1 MTIYNEIIN
10 LLQKAGYAVEAE
22 FKEEHKSFNWS
33 SDELFLTVPSNEK
46 FGDYASNITFFGA
59 VYYKKSPRELANLIV
74 EKLPKNNHLLEKVEV
89 AGNGFI
95 NFFVAK
101 ERVYRELREIIALAG
116 KYGRTTVGEGKQIQI
131 EFVSANPTGPL
142 HVGHGRGAAT
152 GDTLARI
159 FSTLGYKVQKEY
171 YVNNIGNQ
179 MNILGK
185 SVQARFED
193 KEVPEDGYKGD
204 YIKEIATQIS
214 NSKIQMTNDGDFRDY
229 AIKTILGWI
238 KKDLED
244 FGVTFDSW
252 FAESDLYKGMS
263 LEQFKQ
269 MIITHLPAGNVY
281 PAVSQEGEAF
291 FVATKNWGD
300 DKDRVIFRADGR
312 PTYFASDIAYLINKF
327 TERKPPLDQVINIWG
342 ADHHGYVPRM
352 KAVASML
359 GYGLNDEL
367 KIILYQL
374 VSLKRGKKT
383 VPMSTRAG
391 EFVTLR
397 QVMAEVGK
405 DACRFFFLMRSPDS
419 ALDFD
424 LELAKKHSSD
434 NPVYYVQY
442 AHARISSV
450 FKEAAKTGWQLAN
463 GGSQLGALELLKEP
477 EEIQLIKKLANF
489 SKILADC
496 ARTYDPHWLTIYL
509 QELATVFHNFYTKHR
524 IVTDNRELSLAR
536 LNLIKAV
543 SIVLKDGLDLLG
555 ISAPEK
561 M

>member
-10 LLQKAGYAVEAE
+10 LLETAVKAVSADLA
-22 FKEEHKSFNWS
+22 KEDKLFIWS
-33 SDELFLTVPSNEK
+33 SEKFFLTLPSNEK
-46 FGDYASNITFFGA
+46 FGDYASNIAFFGA
-59 VYYKKSPRELANLIV
+59 AFYGKTPRNLAKLIV
-74 EKLPKNNHLLEKVEV
+74 EKLPPDTRLLEKVEV

-101 ERVYRELREIIALAG
+101 ERIYRELSEILSLQG
-116 KYGRTTVGEGKQIQI
+116 KYGQTTVGRDKSIQI

-159 FSTLGYKVQKEY
+159 FAALGYKIQKEY

-193 KEVPEDGYKGD
+193 KEIPEDGYKGD
-204 YIKEIATQIS
+204 YIKEIAEQIAADGR
-214 NSKIQMTNDGDFRDY
+214 QMADENAFREY
-229 AIKTILGWI
+229 AINTILGWI

-244 FGVTFDSW
+244 FGVIFDNW
-252 FAESDLYKGMS
+252 FFENTLYENKDLKKEILSQLNRG
-263 LEQFKQ
+263 EQGR
-269 MIITHLPAGNVY
+269 TYEEDG
-281 PAVSQEGEAF
+281 AV
-291 FVATKNWGD
+291 FVKTTDFGD

-312 PTYFASDIAYLINKF
+312 PTYFASDIAYHENKF
-327 TERKPPLDQVINIWG
+327 KRGFEQVIDIWG

-352 KAVASML
+352 MAAIQAL
-359 GYGLNDEL
+359 GYPAEKL

-374 VSLKRGKKT
+374 VSLKRGKET

-397 QVMAEVGK
+397 QVLDEVGK

-450 FKEAAKTGWQLAN
+450 FKEAERNSVQLTADSGQLKT
-463 GGSQLGALELLKEP
+463 LELLQEP
-477 EEIQLIKKLANF
+477 EEMQLIKKLANF

-509 QELATVFHNFYTKHR
+509 QEVATVFHNFYTKHR
-524 IVTDNRELSLAR
+524 IVTENRELSLAR
-536 LNLIKAV
+536 LHLIKAV
-543 SIVLKDGLDLLG
+543 SIVLKDGLFLLG

>member
-10 LLQKAGYAVEAE
+10 LLETAVKAVAAD
-22 FKEEHKSFNWS
+22 FKNKTFNWS
-33 SDELFLTVPSNEK
+33 SDKFFLTLPSNEK
-46 FGDYASNITFFGA
+46 FGDYASNIAFYGA
-59 VYYKKSPRELANLIV
+59 AFYEKSPRELANLIV
-74 EKLPKNNHLLEKVEV
+74 AKIPQDKNLLEKVEV

-95 NFFVAK
+95 NFFVAQ
-101 ERVYRELREIIALAG
+101 ERVYKELSEILLPQG
-116 KYGRTTVGEGKQIQI
+116 KYGQTSSGKGKHIQI

-159 FSTLGYKVQKEY
+159 FSALGYKVQKEY

-185 SVQARFED
+185 SVQARFAGQ
-193 KEVPEDGYKGD
+193 EVSEDGYKGD
-204 YIKEIATQIS
+204 YIKEIAEQIAVS
-214 NSKIQMTNDGDFRDY
+214 GRQMADENDFKEY
-229 AIKTILGWI
+229 AIKTILSWI
-238 KKDLED
+238 KKDLAD
-244 FGVTFDSW
+244 FGVEFDKW
-252 FAESDLYKGMS
+252 FFENTLHEGKDLKKELWDKLNLEFPPKAYK
-263 LEQFKQ
+263 EEE
-269 MIITHLPAGNVY
+269 
-281 PAVSQEGEAF
+281 AV
-291 FVATKNWGD
+291 FVKTKDFGD

-312 PTYFASDIAYLINKF
+312 PTYFASDIAYLIDKF
-327 TERKPPLDQVINIWG
+327 ASRKPPLDQVVNIWG

-352 KAVASML
+352 EAVASML
-359 GYGLNDEL
+359 GYKEKL

-374 VSLKRGKKT
+374 VSLKRGQET

-397 QVMAEVGK
+397 QVLDEVGK

-419 ALDFD
+419 SLDFD

-434 NPVYYVQY
+434 NPVFYVQY

-450 FKEAAKTGWQLAN
+450 FKEAVKNGLELGDKSLELKT
-463 GGSQLGALELLKEP
+463 LELLKEP
-477 EEIQLIKKLANF
+477 EEMQLIKKLANF

-509 QELATVFHNFYTKHR
+509 QEVATVFHNFYTKHR

-536 LNLIKAV
+536 LNLIKAT

>member
-10 LLQKAGYAVEAE
+10 LLETAVKAAAAD
-22 FKEEHKSFNWS
+22 FKDMTFKWS
-33 SDELFLTVPSNEK
+33 SDKFFLTLPGNEK
-46 FGDYASNITFFGA
+46 FGDYASNIAFYGA
-59 VYYKKSPRELANLIV
+59 AFYEKTPRELAQLIV
-74 EKLPKNNHLLEKVEV
+74 DKLPQDKGLLAKVEV

-101 ERVYRELREIIALAG
+101 ERIYKELGEILALHG
-116 KYGRTTVGEGKQIQI
+116 KYGQTSAGVGKHIQI

-159 FSTLGYKVQKEY
+159 FKALGYDVQKEY

-179 MNILGK
+179 MNILGQ
-185 SVQARFED
+185 SVQARFAG
-193 KEVPEDGYKGD
+193 KEIPEDGYKGN
-204 YIKEIATQIS
+204 YIKEIARQIS
-214 NSKIQMTNDGDFRDY
+214 NDKIQMTNEDDFREY

-244 FGVTFDSW
+244 FGVVFDDW
-252 FAESDLYKGMS
+252 FFENTLYKQGDLKQIL
-263 LEQFKQ
+263 LEK
-269 MIITHLPAGNVY
+269 LNREY
-281 PAVSQEGEAF
+281 PAKAYEADGAV
-291 FVATKNWGD
+291 FVKTTDFGD

-312 PTYFASDIAYLINKF
+312 PTYFASDIAYLIDKF
-327 TERKPPLDQVINIWG
+327 ERKPPLDQVINIWG

-352 KAVASML
+352 QAVASML
-359 GYGLNDEL
+359 GYKEKL

-374 VSLKRGKKT
+374 VSLKRGKET

-397 QVMAEVGK
+397 QVLDEVGK

-450 FKEAAKTGWQLAN
+450 FKEAAKN
-463 GGSQLGALELLKEP
+463 GLMLDAVSLKIETLELLKEQ
-477 EEIQLIKKLANF
+477 EEMQLIKKLANF

-509 QELATVFHNFYTKHR
+509 QELATVFHNFYTRHR
-524 IVTDNRELSLAR
+524 IVTENRELSLAR
-536 LNLIKAV
+536 LHLIKAV

>member
-10 LLQKAGYAVEAE
+10 LLETAVKAVAAD
-22 FKEEHKSFNWS
+22 FKDQTFIWS
-33 SDELFLTVPSNEK
+33 NDKFFLTLPSNEK
-46 FGDYASNITFFGA
+46 FGDYASNIAFYGA
-59 VYYKKSPRELANLIV
+59 AFYEKTPRELAKLIV
-74 EKLPKNNHLLEKVEV
+74 DKLPQDKNLLEKVEI

-101 ERVYRELREIIALAG
+101 ERIYKELSEILVTHG
-116 KYGRTTVGEGKQIQI
+116 KYGQTSAGKGKHIQI

-159 FSTLGYKVQKEY
+159 FKAIGYTVQKEY

-193 KEVPEDGYKGD
+193 KAIPEDGYKGD
-204 YIKEIATQIS
+204 YIKEIAEQIL
-214 NSKIQMTNDGDFRDY
+214 NSKFQIPNEDFFREY
-229 AIKTILGWI
+229 AIKTILEWI

-244 FGVTFDSW
+244 FGVVFDNW
-252 FAESDLYKGMS
+252 FFENTLYEGKDLKKELLAKLNLTS
-263 LEQFKQ
+263 
-269 MIITHLPAGNVY
+269 PAKAYEEDG
-281 PAVSQEGEAF
+281 AV
-291 FVATKNWGD
+291 FVKTTDFGD
-300 DKDRVIFRADGR
+300 DKDRVIFRADSR
-312 PTYFASDIAYLINKF
+312 PTYFASDIAYLIHKF
-327 TERKPPLDQVINIWG
+327 ERKPPLDQVINIWG

-352 KAVASML
+352 EAVASML
-359 GYGLNDEL
+359 GYKEKL

-374 VSLKRGKKT
+374 VSLKRGKET

-397 QVMAEVGK
+397 QVLDEVGK

-450 FKEAAKTGWQLAN
+450 FKEAAKTGWQLAD
-463 GGSQLGALELLKEP
+463 GGQQLKDLKLLKEQ
-477 EEIQLIKKLANF
+477 EEIQLVKKLSNF

-543 SIVLKDGLDLLG
+543 SIVLRDGLDLLG

>member
-1 MTIYNEIIN
+1 MTIYNEIIT
-10 LLQKAGYAVEAE
+10 LLETAVKTVAAD
-22 FKEEHKSFNWS
+22 FKEKPFVWS
-33 SDELFLTVPSNEK
+33 SDKFFLTLPSNEK
-46 FGDYASNITFFGA
+46 FGDYASNIAFFGA
-59 VYYKKSPRELANLIV
+59 AFYGKSPRDLAKLIV
-74 EKLPKNNHLLEKVEV
+74 DKLPRDKDLLEKVEV

-101 ERVYRELREIIALAG
+101 KRVYEELKEILTTQNKYGQTAAG
-116 KYGRTTVGEGKQIQI
+116 KGKNIQI

-159 FSTLGYKVQKEY
+159 FNALGYTVQKEY

-179 MNILGK
+179 MNILGR
-185 SVQARFED
+185 SVQARFAGKD
-193 KEVPEDGYKGD
+193 IPDDGYKGD
-204 YIKEIATQIS
+204 YIREIAEQIAADGR
-214 NSKIQMTNDGDFRDY
+214 QMADENAFREY
-229 AIKTILGWI
+229 AIDTILGWI
-238 KKDLED
+238 KKDLAD
-244 FGVTFDSW
+244 FGVVFDNW
-252 FAESDLYKGMS
+252 FFENTLYEGKDLKK
-263 LEQFKQ
+263 E
-269 MIITHLPAGNVY
+269 ITDTLNREY
-281 PAVSQEGEAF
+281 PTKTYEEDGAV
-291 FVATKNWGD
+291 FVKTTDFGD

-312 PTYFASDIAYLINKF
+312 PTYFASDIAYMINKF
-327 TERKPPLDQVINIWG
+327 TGRKSPLDQVINIWG

-352 KAVASML
+352 EAVASML
-359 GYGLNDEL
+359 AYKEKL

-374 VSLKRGKKT
+374 VSLKRGKET
-383 VPMSTRAG
+383 VQMSTRSG

-397 QVMAEVGK
+397 QVLDEVGK

-442 AHARISSV
+442 AHARICSV
-450 FKEAAKTGWQLAN
+450 FKEAVKNSLMLDAGSSKTETLN
-463 GGSQLGALELLKEP
+463 LLQEP
-477 EEIQLIKKLANF
+477 EEMQLIKKLANF

-509 QELATVFHNFYTKHR
+509 QEVATVFHNFYTRHR

-536 LNLIKAV
+536 LELIKAT

-555 ISAPEK
+555 ISAPSK

>member
-10 LLQKAGYAVEAE
+10 LLETAVKAAAAD
-22 FKEEHKSFNWS
+22 FKDKTFNWS
-33 SDELFLTVPSNEK
+33 SDKFFLTLPGNEK
-46 FGDYASNITFFGA
+46 FGDYASNIAFYGA
-59 VYYKKSPRELANLIV
+59 AFYEKSPRELAKLIV
-74 EKLPKNNHLLEKVEV
+74 DKLPQDKNLLEKVEV

-101 ERVYRELREIIALAG
+101 ERVYKELSEILAPHG
-116 KYGRTTVGEGKQIQI
+116 KYGQTSAGKGKHIQI

-159 FSTLGYKVQKEY
+159 FNALGYQVQKEY

-185 SVQARFED
+185 SVQARYED
-193 KEVPEDGYKGD
+193 KEIPEDGYKGD
-204 YIKEIATQIS
+204 YIKEIAEQIAAGALPAS
-214 NSKIQMTNDGDFRDY
+214 VGGQGRQMADENAFREY
-229 AIKTILGWI
+229 AINTILEWI

-244 FGVTFDSW
+244 FGVVFDTW
-252 FAESDLYKGMS
+252 FFENTLYEGKDLKKE
-263 LEQFKQ
+263 LLDKLNHE
-269 MIITHLPAGNVY
+269 Y
-281 PAVSQEGEAF
+281 PAKTYEEDSAV
-291 FVATKNWGD
+291 FVKTTDFGD

-327 TERKPPLDQVINIWG
+327 ERKPPLNQVINIWG

-352 KAVASML
+352 EAVASML
-359 GYGLNDEL
+359 GYKEKL

-374 VSLKRGKKT
+374 VSLKRGKET

-397 QVMAEVGK
+397 QVLDEVGK

-450 FKEAAKTGWQLAN
+450 FKEAVKNSLMLDAGSSKTETLN
-463 GGSQLGALELLKEP
+463 LLQEP
-477 EEIQLIKKLANF
+477 EEMQLIKKLANF

-543 SIVLKDGLDLLG
+543 SIILKDGLDLLG

>member
-1 MTIYNEIIN
+1 MTIYNEIIA
-10 LLQKAGYAVEAE
+10 LLETAVKTVAAD
-22 FKEEHKSFNWS
+22 FQDKTFNWS
-33 SDELFLTVPSNEK
+33 SDKFFLTLPSNEK
-46 FGDYASNITFFGA
+46 YGDYASNIAFFGA
-59 VYYKKSPRELANLIV
+59 AFYEKSPRELAKLIV
-74 EKLPKNNHLLEKVEV
+74 EKISQDKSLLEKVEV

-95 NFFVAK
+95 NFFIAK
-101 ERVYRELREIIALAG
+101 ERVYKELSEILRPQSRSGQTSSPTG
-116 KYGRTTVGEGKQIQI
+116 KHIQI

-159 FSTLGYKVQKEY
+159 FNALGYKVQKEY

-193 KEVPEDGYKGD
+193 KEIPEDGYKGD
-204 YIKEIATQIS
+204 YIKEIAK
-214 NSKIQMTNDGDFRDY
+214 KIAADSLPLADENAFREY
-229 AIKTILGWI
+229 AIKTILSWI
-238 KKDLED
+238 KKDLAD
-244 FGVTFDSW
+244 FGVEFDNW
-252 FAESDLYKGMS
+252 FFENTLYEDPNMKKE
-263 LEQFKQ
+263 LLRKLNQE
-269 MIITHLPAGNVY
+269 Y
-281 PAVSQEGEAF
+281 PSKTYEKEEAV
-291 FVATKNWGD
+291 FVKTTDFGD

-312 PTYFASDIAYLINKF
+312 PTYFASDIAYLIDKF
-327 TERKPPLDQVINIWG
+327 ASRKPPLDQVINIWG

-352 KAVASML
+352 EAVASML
-359 GYGLNDEL
+359 GYKEKL

-374 VSLKRGKKT
+374 VNLKRGQET

-397 QVMAEVGK
+397 QVLDEVGK

-450 FKEAAKTGWQLAN
+450 FKEAERNSVQLTADS
-463 GGSQLGALELLKEP
+463 GQVEALELLKEP
-477 EEIQLIKKLANF
+477 EELQLIKKLVNF

-543 SIVLKDGLDLLG
+543 SLVLKNGLDLLG